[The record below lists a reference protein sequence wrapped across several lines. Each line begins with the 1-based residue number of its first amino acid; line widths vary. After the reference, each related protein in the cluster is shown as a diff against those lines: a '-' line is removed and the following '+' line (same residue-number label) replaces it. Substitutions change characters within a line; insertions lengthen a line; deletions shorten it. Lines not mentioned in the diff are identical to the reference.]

1 MVECNANL
9 LARLPLGCV
18 VVRRACGRR
27 VGYCTSSIVGERCVC
42 CALLCCCNMV
52 VRQMCLFG
60 MELIARAAPDLIQDK
75 VWVPV
80 AGWRI

>member
-1 MVECNANL
+1 M
-9 LARLPLGCV
+9 
-18 VVRRACGRR
+18 
-27 VGYCTSSIVGERCVC
+27 C